1 MKAVVIGAGVAGAA
15 GAVALRRIGAE
26 VTVYEAYED
35 PAGQVGSFVSL
46 ATNGLRALET
56 LGCLPAVQR
65 AGFEVDRLRMWS
77 GRGRQLG
84 DVPRS
89 RRPEEALRSVSLLRG
104 DLVAALRE
112 QARVAGAK
120 IVTGER
126 MGPEAVRALAGD
138 ADVLVGADGMWSTVR
153 RVVDPC
159 APEPRYGA
167 TYHVSG
173 VAEGLG
179 MPVGAFN
186 MIFGRHGAFVVL
198 PAPDG
203 TVWWS
208 AQVSSARPPADV
220 RAVTVA
226 DLAGIYRGEE
236 RVLAVLRAARQV
248 RSATVDHIL
257 APVARRVDGRIVVI
271 GDAAHPAGA
280 GQGASM
286 AIEDTVV
293 LARNLRR
300 AGTVEA
306 GLAAY
311 DEERRERTGK
321 LAKMASANRDS
332 KTAGPLA
339 ARVRDLMMPLFF
351 SRMYPKATDW
361 LYTYDAGRLT
371 D

>member
-1 MKAVVIGAGVAGAA
+1 MKAIVIGAGVAGAA

-46 ATNGLRALET
+46 ATNGLRALGA
-56 LGCLPAVQR
+56 LGCLPAVQQ

-77 GRGRQLG
+77 GRGRQLA

-89 RRPEEALRSVSLLRG
+89 RRPEETLRSVSLMRG
-104 DLVAALRE
+104 DLVAALRA
-112 QARVAGAK
+112 QAQAAGAK
-120 IVTGER
+120 ILTGER
-126 MGPEAVRALAGD
+126 MTPEAIRGLAGE
-138 ADVLVGADGMWSTVR
+138 ADVLIGADGIWSATR
-153 RVVDPC
+153 TVVDPA
-159 APEPRYGA
+159 APTPRYGA

-173 VAEGLG
+173 VAEGLD

-186 MIFGRHGAFVVL
+186 MIFGRNGAFVIL

-208 AQVSSARPPADV
+208 AQVSAPNPPADV
-220 RAVTVA
+220 RAVTTA
-226 DLAGIYRGEE
+226 DLAELYRGEQQA
-236 RVLAVLRAARQV
+236 LAVLRAARQV
-248 RSATVDHIL
+248 QSATLAHIL
-257 APVARRVDGRIVVI
+257 APVARRREGRIVLV

-293 LARNLRR
+293 LARYLRA

-306 GLAAY
+306 ALAGY

-321 LAKMASANRDS
+321 LVKMASANRDA
-332 KTAGPLA
+332 KTAGPV
-339 ARVRDLMMPLFF
+339 ARRMRDLAMPLYF

-361 LYTYDAGRLT
+361 LYAYDAGTLS
-371 D
+371 